1 MFAPEKSIIRK
12 IFNNERE
19 NWDRLGEAAEFWGA
33 ERQTLEGHSG
43 PVLSVSFSP
52 DSQLLASASVD
63 KTIKLWDPPTGEL
76 RQTLDR
82 HSDVVEYVYFSPD
95 SQLLASASND
105 KTIKLWD
112 PTTGELCQTLEGHSE
127 WVQSVSFSPDGQL
140 LASASDD
147 KTIKLWD
154 PTTGELRQT
163 LEGHSHWLRS
173 KTNAEVSILENEWIC
188 LQGVRI
194 VWLPPEYRLC
204 CSALKGGILAI
215 SHMSGRVSFISQII

>member
-1 MFAPEKSIIRK
+1 LSSFTARK

-63 KTIKLWDPPTGEL
+63 KTIKLWDPATGEL
-76 RQTLDR
+76 RQTLEG
-82 HSDVVEYVYFSPD
+82 HSDVVE
-95 SQLLASASND
+95 
-105 KTIKLWD
+105 
-112 PTTGELCQTLEGHSE
+112 
-127 WVQSVSFSPDGQL
+127 SVSFSPDGQL
-140 LASASDD
+140 LASASYD

-194 VWLPPEYRLC
+194 VWLPPEYRPC

-215 SHMSGRVSFISQII
+215 GHVSGRVSFISQII